1 MFQIGGLIV
10 LCGLLAQSTAQLG
23 GLPLP
28 LGQVVPLPLDQG
40 LPLSVTPAVPLKPK
54 DPAGSLNGALT
65 NGLLSGG
72 LLGIL
77 ENLPLLNILKPGGG
91 TSGGLIGG
99 LLGTLTS
106 GIPLLNN
113 IIELVF
119 LTMKNPSTLECGGTS
134 WQLGCLLCRPMI
146 TSLLELNLRLNVTA
160 EVLAVRDNQGRVH
173 LVLGDCIHS
182 PGSLHISLLKGVA
195 PLPVQGLL
203 DGITDI
209 LNKVLPELVQGKVC
223 PLVNEVLSH
232 LDVTL
237 VHDIAGEY
245 AFTPLLPSAEAVI
258 PPRTLCLCTMGPLHP
273 SGPNL
278 PCLEFC

>member
-113 IIELVF
+113 IIDLRI
-119 LTMKNPSTLECGGTS
+119 TNP
-134 WQLGCLLCRPMI
+134 Q
-146 TSLLELNLRLNVTA
+146 LLELGLVQSPDGHRLYVTIPLGLNL
-160 EVLAVRDNQGRVH
+160 E
-173 LVLGDCIHS
+173 
-182 PGSLHISLLKGVA
+182 LKLVA

-237 VHDIAGEY
+237 VHDIAE
-245 AFTPLLPSAEAVI
+245 LLIHGVQFVI
-258 PPRTLCLCTMGPLHP
+258 KV
-273 SGPNL
+273 
-278 PCLEFC
+278 

>member
-1 MFQIGGLIV
+1 MFQIGALIV
-10 LCGLLAQSTAQLG
+10 LCELLAQSTAQLG

-28 LGQVVPLPLDQG
+28 QDQSLPLPLGQG
-40 LPLSVTPAVPLKPK
+40 LPSYMTPSLPLKHK
-54 DPAGSLNGALT
+54 DPTGSLIGGLT
-65 NGLLSGG
+65 SGLLSEG
-72 LLGIL
+72 LLKVL
-77 ENLPLLNILKPGGG
+77 ENLPLLNILKPGDG
-91 TSGGLIGG
+91 TSGGLLGN

-113 IIELVF
+113 IIDLKITNPQLLELGLVQSPDGHR
-119 LTMKNPSTLECGGTS
+119 LYVTIPLGLDLE
-134 WQLGCLLCRPMI
+134 LKLPMI
-146 TSLLELNLRLNVTA
+146 TSLLELKLKLNITA

-182 PGSLHISLLKGVA
+182 PGNLHISILKGVV

-223 PLVNEVLSH
+223 PLVNEVLRH

-237 VHDIAGEY
+237 VHDIAE
-245 AFTPLLPSAEAVI
+245 LLIHGLQFVFKI
-258 PPRTLCLCTMGPLHP
+258 
-273 SGPNL
+273 
-278 PCLEFC
+278 